1 MRDGSEQTRTK
12 GGELVCWET
21 AHARIGSV
29 SDGAGSAS
37 ASGAVAAVDEY
48 RRKEEGDEF

>member
-1 MRDGSEQTRTK
+1 MFVRDGSEQTRTK

-29 SDGAGSAS
+29 SDGAGF
-37 ASGAVAAVDEY
+37 ASGAVAADEY